1 MNLKNFQPFL
11 HILAK
16 NFGSV
21 ISWNQVLELG
31 NEKSDHE
38 LDIREKNTA
47 VNKACMYMYT
57 SGTTGSPKGNT
68 CIQYI
73 CSDKSL
79 K

>member
-1 MNLKNFQPFL
+1 MKDLQSLL

-16 NFGSV
+16 TLGSV
-21 ISWNQVLELG
+21 FSWNQVLKLG
-31 NEKSDHE
+31 NEKSDHD

-68 CIQYI
+68 
-73 CSDKSL
+73 
-79 K
+79 